1 MRPVMNTRLTLI
13 SAAAAVLLVQCAAP
27 VRTPALPTGFSAL
40 TDVDDAIELDMR
52 YVGNNN
58 FVGRPIEGYLAPAC
72 ILTTPAAD
80 ALAQVQAQANLQGYS
95 LKVYDCFR
103 PQRAVDHFVA
113 WAADPA
119 DEKMKA
125 AFYPDVPKDELFS
138 RGYIAERSGHSRGS
152 TVDLT
157 LVRNGTLQPQ
167 ADPMAGYDCRGSE
180 AQRFSDN
187 SIDMGTSYDCFDA
200 RSHTDNPE
208 VGEAVL
214 GNRYLLRELMEAA
227 GFVNYDQEWWHYSL
241 REEPFPEQ
249 YFDFPIQ

>member
-1 MRPVMNTRLTLI
+1 MMLRLTLI
-13 SAAAAVLLVQCAAP
+13 TAVALLLSHCALTTADQAM
-27 VRTPALPTGFSAL
+27 PAGFSRL
-40 TDVDDAIELDMR
+40 TQADDSIEQDIR
-52 YVGNNN
+52 YAGDNN
-58 FVGRPIEGYLAPAC
+58 FVGRPVNGYLTPAC
-72 ILTTPAAD
+72 VLTTPAAS
-80 ALAQVQAQANLQGYS
+80 ALTQVQAQANRQGYS

-157 LVRNGTLQPQ
+157 LVRLGSLQPQ
-167 ADPMAGYDCRGSE
+167 ADPMGDYDCRGHE
-180 AQRFSDN
+180 AQRFPDN
-187 SIDMGTSYDCFDA
+187 SIDMGTSYDCFDE
-200 RSHTDNPE
+200 RSHTDNSQVGDE
-208 VGEAVL
+208 VLA
-214 GNRYLLRELMEAA
+214 NRHLLRDLMAAA
-227 GFVNYDQEWWHYSL
+227 GFVNYDQEWWHYTL
-241 REEPFPEQ
+241 RDEPFSEQ

>member
-1 MRPVMNTRLTLI
+1 MSMRLTVI
-13 SAAAAVLLVQCAAP
+13 VAALWLTQCAGSLDVP
-27 VRTPALPTGFSAL
+27 SLPSGFSTL
-40 TDVDDAIELDMR
+40 TRVDDSIELDMR

-58 FVGRPIEGYLAPAC
+58 FVGRPINGYLAPAC

-113 WAADPA
+113 WAADP
-119 DEKMKA
+119 DDDKMKS
-125 AFYPDVPKDELFS
+125 AFYPDVPKDELFA
-138 RGYIAERSGHSRGS
+138 RGYIAQRSGHSRGS

-157 LVRNGTLQPQ
+157 LVRLGTLQPE

-180 AQRFSDN
+180 AERFPDN
-187 SIDMGTSYDCFDA
+187 SINMGTSYDCFDA
-200 RSHTDNPE
+200 LSHTDNPA
-208 VGEAVL
+208 VGDDVL
-214 GNRYLLRELMEAA
+214 ANRHLLRELMEAA

-241 REEPFPEQ
+241 RDEPFPDQ